1 MTNAIIDALEWDPD
15 HPAASV
21 RALQTALMSL
31 QEEWNALIP
40 PFGQISR
47 NGLVY
52 ESDWNIFESDRADA
66 TFLHFDH
73 ETPDFRNEWAN
84 IFGQLQSVN
93 APANS
98 GRSKFYSAS
107 VSSNRVALASTTG
120 TVITVTFTL
129 SRPAKLHIFF
139 PIMINAIS
147 GSVTLLNLKI
157 DTVSLY
163 SWVPQG
169 IPTGS
174 WKYWYVI
181 ANSGE
186 YAVGSHTVLLEA
198 TTAAGTGEFAQLTPL
213 PSTVSGTPAGI
224 ITPSLAYVEAIY
236 Q

>member
-1 MTNAIIDALEWDPD
+1 MTNATIDALTWNPD
-15 HPAASV
+15 NPAESI

-31 QEEWNALIP
+31 QTEWAALIP
-40 PFGQISR
+40 PLGQISR

-52 ESDWNIFESDRADA
+52 ESDWNVFESDREDA
-66 TFLHFDH
+66 AFLHFDN
-73 ETPDFRNEWAN
+73 ETPNFRNEWSR
-84 IFGQLQSVN
+84 IFDQLQSVN

-98 GRSKFYSAS
+98 GRSKFYSVT
-107 VSSNRVALASTTG
+107 VSGNRVAIASTTG
-120 TVITVTFTL
+120 TVITTTFTL

-198 TTAAGTGEFAQLTPL
+198 TTAGGTGEFAQLAPL
-213 PSTVSGTPAGI
+213 PNVVSGTPLGI